1 MSATAPASAIE
12 HEGLVGHN
20 VVKSTPAT
28 SYPWGKTMSRRVVTA
43 ILGGIAGALLLL
55 STASAC
61 VGGPILQVAPTDAKA
76 GAEVTLTGISF
87 DKSLPLVVRF
97 NALDGPIL
105 GTFPINDD
113 RSLSATK
120 VRIPPGTRPGSY
132 VLVGT
137 QLSSTGSQAVVPTRA
152 LVVVVGDGGAPVL
165 GAPVLGEQ
173 TGRPAG
179 LVEEKSSASL
189 GSLALVG
196 LGVFG
201 VALLVAGA
209 LAFFSTDRGGETTP
223 AKVRT

>member
-1 MSATAPASAIE
+1 MNRRLI
-12 HEGLVGHN
+12 
-20 VVKSTPAT
+20 VVL
-28 SYPWGKTMSRRVVTA
+28 
-43 ILGGIAGALLLL
+43 LGGFAGALLFL
-55 STASAC
+55 SAASAC
-61 VGGPILQVAPTDAKA
+61 VGGPILQVSPTEAKA
-76 GAEVTLTGISF
+76 GSEVTLTGISF

-105 GTFPINDD
+105 GTFPVNED

-120 VRIPPGTRPGSY
+120 VRVPPGTRSGSY
-132 VLVGT
+132 VLIGT
-137 QLSSTGSQAVVPTRA
+137 QPSSTGGQAVVPTRA

-173 TGRPAG
+173 TGRPTG

-201 VALLVAGA
+201 IALLLAGA
-209 LAFFSTDRGGETTP
+209 VAFFSTDSEAKTAP
-223 AKVRT
+223 AKVRS